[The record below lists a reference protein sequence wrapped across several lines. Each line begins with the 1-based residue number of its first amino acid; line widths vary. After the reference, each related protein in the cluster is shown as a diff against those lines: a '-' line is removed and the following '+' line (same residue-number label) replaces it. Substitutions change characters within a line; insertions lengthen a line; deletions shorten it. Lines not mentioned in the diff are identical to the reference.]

1 MVGPEG
7 GGTGPGWPAPPRVSP
22 GPSAPPP
29 LCRELWGPREAAR
42 YQGDSRGG
50 LQRLVPPG
58 ACSHSGLRRAAA
70 RVLLPQ
76 GYPESVSPD
85 YLQYQCWDALQALC
99 STLTGALAT
108 RAVLQAVG
116 VGDSA
121 ATVTGATL
129 TWVLRDGVG
138 MVTRIAFAW
147 LQGTRLDCE
156 AKQWRL
162 VADVLN
168 DLALVLELLAPAWP
182 PIGPA
187 LLTLA
192 AAVKCIVGVAGG
204 ATRAALAVHQ
214 ARRDNMADVA
224 AKDSSQETLVNGAG
238 LLLALLLLP
247 LLEGRPW
254 LTGLVVTLLLVTHLG
269 ANVGAVGA
277 LCLPTLNRPRL
288 RLALGGALRGVVR
301 GGGALAHRPIWEDG
315 GVINVPS
322 PEDVNPREPLL
333 PGFSTRLNLHL
344 GAPLHRLVKS
354 EAEFKKALECGTE
367 DYIIVLRPS
376 QGGTPPACWVG
387 GGPRDPG
394 VWGAPR
400 CPRGGWGSQ
409 DPGVQ
414 PGPRCPGGGWGS
426 RGPRDPRETQVS
438 PGWVGVPGTQASRG
452 DPGGWVR
459 SLDVWHGWG
468 GSRGPRLLGGTQVG
482 WVGVPGRVVW
492 VWGVTGTQAPGVGWV
507 GASQRR
513 RCSGLGGGGSQW
525 PRWVNGSHRDPG
537 FWGWVEGV
545 PVT

>member
-7 GGTGPGWPAPPRVSP
+7 SGTGTGWPAPPRVSP

-85 YLQYQCWDALQALC
+85 YLQYQCWDALQ
-99 STLTGALAT
+99 
-108 RAVLQAVG
+108 
-116 VGDSA
+116 
-121 ATVTGATL
+121 
-129 TWVLRDGVG
+129 
-138 MVTRIAFAW
+138 
-147 LQGTRLDCE
+147 
-156 AKQWRL
+156 
-162 VADVLN
+162 
-168 DLALVLELLAPAWP
+168 
-182 PIGPA
+182 
-187 LLTLA
+187 
-192 AAVKCIVGVAGG
+192 CIVGVAGG

-277 LCLPTLNRPRL
+277 LRLPTLNRPRL
-288 RLALGGALRGVVR
+288 RLALGGALRGVAR
-301 GGGALAHRPIWEDG
+301 GDGALAHHPIWEDG

-387 GGPRDPG
+387 GGPRDTG
-394 VWGAPR
+394 VWG
-400 CPRGGWGSQ
+400 GS
-409 DPGVQ
+409 
-414 PGPRCPGGGWGS
+414 
-426 RGPRDPRETQVS
+426 QVS
-438 PGWVGVPGTQASRG
+438 PGWVGVPGPSCPAGTQVPLGWVGVPGTQASRG
-452 DPGGWVR
+452 DPGGWVG

-468 GSRGPRLLGGTQVG
+468 GSWGPRLLGGTQVG

-492 VWGVTGTQAPGVGWV
+492 MWGVTGTQAPGAGWV
-507 GASQRR
+507 GASQGP
-513 RCSGLGGGGSQW
+513 RCSGLGGGGSQ
-525 PRWVNGSHRDPG
+525 
-537 FWGWVEGV
+537 
-545 PVT
+545 

>member
-7 GGTGPGWPAPPRVSP
+7 SGTGTGWPAPPRVSP

-162 VADVLN
+162 AADVLN
-168 DLALVLELLAPAWP
+168 DVALVLELLAPAWP
-182 PIGPA
+182 PTGPA

-192 AAVKCIVGVAGG
+192 AAVKVPLPQCIVGVAGG

-277 LCLPTLNRPRL
+277 LRLPTLNRPRL
-288 RLALGGALRGVVR
+288 RLALGGALRGVAR
-301 GGGALAHRPIWEDG
+301 GDGALAHHPIWEDG

-376 QGGTPPACWVG
+376 QA
-387 GGPRDPG
+387 PG
-394 VWGAPR
+394 M
-400 CPRGGWGSQ
+400 
-409 DPGVQ
+409 
-414 PGPRCPGGGWGS
+414 
-426 RGPRDPRETQVS
+426 
-438 PGWVGVPGTQASRG
+438 VP
-452 DPGGWVR
+452 
-459 SLDVWHGWG
+459 
-468 GSRGPRLLGGTQVG
+468 
-482 WVGVPGRVVW
+482 
-492 VWGVTGTQAPGVGWV
+492 WGVVAESSRLWRTLGPAFLRGLAAAGWETHRHLLAPDEWQLEWAGSEG
-507 GASQRR
+507 GASGKPCPSPHPQ
-513 RCSGLGGGGSQW
+513 
-525 PRWVNGSHRDPG
+525 
-537 FWGWVEGV
+537 
-545 PVT
+545 

>member
-1 MVGPEG
+1 MVHDSTLRAEDCQPSPPFGSEPTPLRGDAEWWGRRVAGRGRG
-7 GGTGPGWPAPPRVSP
+7 GQPRPVSPPALPRPPRFAGSCGVPAKPP
-22 GPSAPPP
+22 GTRGIP
-29 LCRELWGPREAAR
+29 G
-42 YQGDSRGG
+42 GG

-162 VADVLN
+162 AADVLN

-288 RLALGGALRGVVR
+288 RFALGGALRGVVR
-301 GGGALAHRPIWEDG
+301 GGGGFGPPPHLG
-315 GVINVPS
+315 GEASSTS
-322 PEDVNPREPLL
+322 PAPRMSTPVSPLL

-376 QGGTPPACWVG
+376 QG
-387 GGPRDPG
+387 
-394 VWGAPR
+394 
-400 CPRGGWGSQ
+400 
-409 DPGVQ
+409 
-414 PGPRCPGGGWGS
+414 
-426 RGPRDPRETQVS
+426 
-438 PGWVGVPGTQASRG
+438 WVGVGLRQGAPPDTPLRACAQA
-452 DPGGWVR
+452 
-459 SLDVWHGWG
+459 LLLEE
-468 GSRGPRLLGGTQVG
+468 LLGPDLPLGAPMGAALRPLQRRLRHCPPG
-482 WVGVPGRVVW
+482 MVP
-492 VWGVTGTQAPGVGWV
+492 WGVVAESSRLWRTLGPAFLRGLTAAGWETHRHLLAPDEWQLEWAGSEG
-507 GASQRR
+507 GASGKPCPSPHPQ
-513 RCSGLGGGGSQW
+513 
-525 PRWVNGSHRDPG
+525 
-537 FWGWVEGV
+537 
-545 PVT
+545 

>member
-85 YLQYQCWDALQALC
+85 YLQYQCWDALQ
-99 STLTGALAT
+99 
-108 RAVLQAVG
+108 
-116 VGDSA
+116 
-121 ATVTGATL
+121 
-129 TWVLRDGVG
+129 
-138 MVTRIAFAW
+138 
-147 LQGTRLDCE
+147 
-156 AKQWRL
+156 
-162 VADVLN
+162 
-168 DLALVLELLAPAWP
+168 
-182 PIGPA
+182 
-187 LLTLA
+187 
-192 AAVKCIVGVAGG
+192 CIVGVAGG

>member
-1 MVGPEG
+1 MERPEG
-7 GGTGPGWPAPPRVSP
+7 SP
-22 GPSAPPP
+22 APPP

-42 YQGDSRGG
+42 YQGDPRGG

-58 ACSHSGLRRAAA
+58 ACPHSGLRRAAA

-147 LQGTRLDCE
+147 LQGSRLDCE

-162 VADVLN
+162 AADVLN
-168 DLALVLELLAPAWP
+168 DAALVLELLAPAWP
-182 PIGPA
+182 RAGPA

-192 AAVKCIVGVAGG
+192 AAAKCIVGVAGG

-254 LTGLVVTLLLVTHLG
+254 LTWGVVTLLLGTHLG
-269 ANVGAVGA
+269 ANLGA
-277 LCLPTLNRPRL
+277 LRALRLPTLNRPRL
-288 RLALGGALRGVVR
+288 RLALGGALRGGAG
-301 GGGALAHRPIWEDG
+301 GGGATHPHPAGKG
-315 GVINVPS
+315 GVVVTVPG

-333 PGFSTRLNLHL
+333 PGFGTRLSLHL
-344 GAPLHRLVKS
+344 GAPLHRLVNS

-367 DYIIVLRPS
+367 DYIIVLRPA
-376 QGGTPPACWVG
+376 Q
-387 GGPRDPG
+387 
-394 VWGAPR
+394 
-400 CPRGGWGSQ
+400 
-409 DPGVQ
+409 
-414 PGPRCPGGGWGS
+414 
-426 RGPRDPRETQVS
+426 
-438 PGWVGVPGTQASRG
+438 GWVGVGLRRGAPPDTPLRACAQALLLEELLGPDLPPGAPMGAALRPLQHRLRRCPPGTVPWGVVAESSRLWRTLG
-452 DPGGWVR
+452 PAFLHGLAAAGWETQRHLLAPDEWQLDWAGPGG
-459 SLDVWHGWG
+459 
-468 GSRGPRLLGGTQVG
+468 
-482 WVGVPGRVVW
+482 
-492 VWGVTGTQAPGVGWV
+492 
-507 GASQRR
+507 GASEE
-513 RCSGLGGGGSQW
+513 
-525 PRWVNGSHRDPG
+525 PRPSAP
-537 FWGWVEGV
+537 
-545 PVT
+545 PQ